1 VPADDDIG
9 IDEKRVHDDRRE
21 ETAVWVASDLGVTMV
36 AVAGAQIG
44 RFRLVERCGARDLAA
59 ADGRLYVATDDD
71 VLVGTVSGFEGTG
84 FGPAVAVGLRDGAPV
99 AADGD
104 GRVAERDDDGWTAIG
119 ATDGDVRAVDGDVLA
134 ASDGVYHLDSGV
146 EHAGLD
152 DVRDVAATE
161 HFAATATGLYRR
173 RDGWWRLLDG
183 DATVVAAGGDRT
195 HAVVDGDPRERRGE
209 LDWRRCDLPV
219 EGPFADVAHGEGTY
233 AVTADGALVVTVD
246 NGGDGDRGGVGDG
259 WGKGGDGG
267 GGGGDAP
274 WRHRSLGL
282 ADVRALA
289 AT

>member
-1 VPADDDIG
+1 VPADDDVG

-104 GRVAERDDDGWTAIG
+104 GRVAERDDGWTAIG

-161 HFAATATGLYRR
+161 HFAARATGLYRR
-173 RDGWWRLLDG
+173 RDGWSRLLDG

-246 NGGDGDRGGVGDG
+246 NGGDG
-259 WGKGGDGG
+259 G